1 MKKHLMAAIALSVT
15 FCSAQEGAV
24 ITPILLPDSYEAER
38 IERLEKAVGF
48 DTCDFSYEFPKDS
61 MIEVTF
67 VTYYKGVAAPDA
79 TYAYLIT
86 PDDESSGST
95 GRISLFSLR
104 KRDGTNDNW
113 SQWQFWITKSSGGNN
128 GLAAGVP
135 FKTFKARSK
144 TDAPTGNGESTFY
157 SAALDAIGQEATI
170 WKCGTTSEG
179 KEFWRYELHV
189 KRLPYDKNLKFR
201 RVVAK

>member
-15 FCSAQEGAV
+15 FCCAQESAV
-24 ITPILLPDSYEAER
+24 ITPIPLPDSYEAER

-48 DTCDFSYEFPKDS
+48 ETCDFSYAFPKDS

-79 TYAYLIT
+79 TYAYIIT

-95 GRISLFSLR
+95 GRISLFSLWN
-104 KRDGTNDNW
+104 RDGTWDNW
-113 SQWQFWITKSSGGNN
+113 SQWQFCITKSSRGNN

-135 FKTFKARSK
+135 LKTFREQSK
-144 TDAPTGNGESTFY
+144 TDAPTGNGESTFS
-157 SAALDAIGQEATI
+157 SAALDVIGQEAVI
-170 WKCGTTSEG
+170 WKRGTTSEG
-179 KEFWRYELHV
+179 EEFWRYEMHV
-189 KRLPYDKNLKFR
+189 KRLPCDKSLKFKS
-201 RVVAK
+201 VVAK